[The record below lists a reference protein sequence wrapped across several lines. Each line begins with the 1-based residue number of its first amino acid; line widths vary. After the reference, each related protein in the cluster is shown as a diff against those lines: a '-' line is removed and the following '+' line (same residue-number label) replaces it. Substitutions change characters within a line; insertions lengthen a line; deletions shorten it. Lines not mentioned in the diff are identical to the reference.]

1 MEHSKAR
8 LSLVLSAA
16 LVFDSLAL
24 SAQEGPAPLVEVL
37 DVRVTSVEVVVT
49 GPDGRPAAGLTR
61 ADFEILEN
69 GKPQPISNFYE
80 VGGAGPAAGTVSVE
94 GIEKPVELD
103 SPRSAR
109 KFIFY
114 FDNGSLSI
122 QNRNAIFPATREFLA
137 RAMEPGDQAMIATWN
152 RELTVRLPWSSD
164 QKAVD
169 AVLRTMAEE
178 PADASVLQAEKRRV
192 ERALDQLE
200 ADAEDPKT
208 MTSFAMLE
216 TQARTYA
223 ENVRNDVSQSVAAA
237 SKLLSSL
244 SGVDGRKV
252 LVLAT
257 ESLPTVAGGEM
268 FEKIESIRT
277 RAMVSTTSTLK
288 PGATRGSR
296 VEDLSKFTVAPMI
309 EQLGNIANATGVTI
323 YALNPKASGRRDA
336 GTSDLQMTGDT
347 SVDFAESVQGMDGV
361 GMLARKTGGVAM
373 VGAPAHLVLA
383 RIEADLGS
391 YYSLGYRAEPGG
403 SPNRD
408 IQVRVKRPGHSVR
421 ARTSVYYRSL
431 ETEMADRVIANHLQA
446 SLPNELGIS
455 LEADPVTSGGQQPL
469 LPMRIVIPVDSLT
482 LLPVG
487 DGKVTGGFSV
497 FVCSGDGKGDASG
510 VNVQSHRIDWPA
522 GQAEQMKGRR
532 IGFAVQVPVVK
543 GREQISVGVVDHL
556 SQIQGF
562 ATLRVGQQG

>member
-1 MEHSKAR
+1 MDRSKAR
-8 LSLVLSAA
+8 LSLVLCAA

-24 SAQEGPAPLVEVL
+24 FAQEGTAPLVEVL
-37 DVRVTSVEVVVT
+37 DIRVTSVEVVVT
-49 GPDGRPAAGLTR
+49 GPDGRPATGLTR
-61 ADFEILEN
+61 GDFEIFEN

-94 GIEKPVELD
+94 GTEQPIEID

-137 RAMEPGDQAMIATWN
+137 RAMEPGDEAMIATWN
-152 RELTVRLPWSSD
+152 RELTVRLPWTSD

-169 AVLRTMAEE
+169 AVLKTMAEE

-200 ADAEDPKT
+200 ADAQDPKT

-237 SKLLSSL
+237 SKLLASL

-277 RAMVSTTSTLK
+277 RAMVSGSTLK
-288 PGATRGSR
+288 AGATRGSR

-373 VGAPAHLVLA
+373 VGAPAALVLA

-391 YYSLGYRAEPGG
+391 YYSLGYRAEPGS

-408 IQVRVKRPGHSVR
+408 IQVRVRKPGHSVR
-421 ARTSVYYRSL
+421 ARTSVFYRSL

-446 SLPNELGIS
+446 SLPNELDIS
-455 LEADPVTSGGQQPL
+455 LETDPVVSGGQQPL
-469 LPMRIVIPVDSLT
+469 LPMRIIIPVDSLT
-482 LLPVG
+482 LLPAG

-497 FVCSGDGKGDASG
+497 FVCSGDGKGEASG
-510 VNVQSHRIDWPA
+510 VNVQSHRIDWPSE
-522 GQAEQMKGRR
+522 QAEQMKGRR
-532 IGFAVQVPVVK
+532 IGFAVQVPMQR
-543 GREQISVGVVDHL
+543 GRDQISVGVVDHL
-556 SQIQGF
+556 SQVQGF
-562 ATLRVGQQG
+562 ATLRVGQTG